1 MEQTTK
7 LSLYIINRSKYRR
20 LVIGKSTRDLSDDL
34 GHSSGYVG
42 MVESPGSESKYPP
55 HEYPAIAQALDW
67 ETHDLLPPD
76 EADQKSDGT
85 LVEKAVLSLNNEA
98 DMQLVLEGMIDH
110 GFFDNG
116 KIITDT
122 AKHLFIEGK
131 AEEKVLIKVL
141 ERLGLANKLE
151 KEGDSFK
158 AVGK

>member
-1 MEQTTK
+1 MEQTNK

-55 HEYPAIAQALDW
+55 HEYPAVAKALDW

-98 DMQLVLEGMIDH
+98 DMQLVLEGMIDY
-110 GFFDNG
+110 GFFDEG
-116 KIITDT
+116 KTVAET

-131 AEEKVLIKVL
+131 EEEKALRSVLQKL
-141 ERLGLANKLE
+141 SLE
-151 KEGDSFK
+151 KRLKRDRDTFNAWS
-158 AVGK
+158 